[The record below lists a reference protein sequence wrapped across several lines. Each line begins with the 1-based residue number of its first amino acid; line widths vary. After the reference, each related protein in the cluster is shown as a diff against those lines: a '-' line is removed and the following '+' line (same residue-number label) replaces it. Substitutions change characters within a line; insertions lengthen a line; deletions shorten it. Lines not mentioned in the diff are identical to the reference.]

1 MRAPYTAGLCQ
12 LRRTTMGYDR
22 CKDRKAVA
30 LFLRRKTKKH
40 GYCEGCKTMQPA
52 PADRKKGWRC
62 EGCV

>member
-1 MRAPYTAGLCQ
+1 MED
-12 LRRTTMGYDR
+12 DR
-22 CKDRKAVA
+22 GKDRKAVA